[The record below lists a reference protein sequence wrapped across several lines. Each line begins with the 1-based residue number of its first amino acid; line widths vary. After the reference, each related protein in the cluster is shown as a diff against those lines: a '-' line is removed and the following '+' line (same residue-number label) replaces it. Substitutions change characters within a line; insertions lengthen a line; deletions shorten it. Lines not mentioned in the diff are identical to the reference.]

1 MNSNEKSSVFP
12 GKKAKKRSGGVHG
25 VRKWIIYF
33 IIAMLVLGSIYVPAA
48 MFLQS

>member
-1 MNSNEKSSVFP
+1 MNNNEKNIVFAE
-12 GKKAKKRSGGVHG
+12 KKAKKRIDGVHG
-25 VRKWIIYF
+25 VRKWIIYL